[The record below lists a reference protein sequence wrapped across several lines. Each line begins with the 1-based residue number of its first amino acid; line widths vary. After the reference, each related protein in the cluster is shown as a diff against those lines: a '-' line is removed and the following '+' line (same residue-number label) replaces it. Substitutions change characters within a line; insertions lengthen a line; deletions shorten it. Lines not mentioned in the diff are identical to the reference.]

1 MLSERLKKLKT
12 NSRDFS
18 SYTALMIKKE
28 RASITINEVQLLAKK
43 ANWTATIFANSG
55 IHELRYDKVIK
66 VHSIRILYRIMQ

>member
-43 ANWTATIFANSG
+43 ANWAATIFANSG

>member
-1 MLSERLKKLKT
+1 
-12 NSRDFS
+12 
-18 SYTALMIKKE
+18 MIKKE

-43 ANWTATIFANSG
+43 ANWAATIFANSG